1 MASPK
6 QLAANRRNAQR
17 STGPQS
23 EEGRRRSAVNAL
35 RHGLSSSHSRLAE
48 DAQAIEAVALLIQG
62 DCSCAGQAFELAS
75 KIIDY
80 ERNETRQRE
89 FLFDHLSD
97 ALGPAKPPLEGSA
110 LERAI
115 GEQVPEYRALQDLL
129 EDELSSGA
137 RPNKREIAQVSRLL
151 VRLKN
156 DALRELELEP
166 IRAFKRWQGSL
177 RYLRRASNQLVK
189 SVRAATVR

>member
-1 MASPK
+1 MASSK
-6 QLAANRRNAQR
+6 QLVANHRNAQR
-17 STGPQS
+17 STGPKS

-35 RHGLSSSHSRLAE
+35 SHGLSSPHRPTE
-48 DAQAIEAVALLIQG
+48 DVQAMQAVARLIQEECG
-62 DCSCAGQAFELAS
+62 GAGQAFELAS

-80 ERNETRQRE
+80 ERNEARQRE

-97 ALGPAKPPLEGSA
+97 ALGPPKLPLEGRA
-110 LERAI
+110 LEQAI
-115 GEQVPEYRALQDLL
+115 EERVPEYRALQDLL

-137 RPNKREIAQVSRLL
+137 RPNKRELAKVGRLL

-156 DALRELELEP
+156 DAMRQRELEP
-166 IRAFKRWQGSL
+166 VRALKRWQGSL

-189 SVRAATVR
+189 SVRAVTAR

>member
-1 MASPK
+1 MASSK

-35 RHGLSSSHSRLAE
+35 SHGLSSPHRSAE
-48 DAQAIEAVALLIQG
+48 DVQALKAVALLIQEE
-62 DCSCAGQAFELAS
+62 CSGASQAFELAS

-80 ERNETRQRE
+80 ERNEARQRE

-97 ALGPAKPPLEGSA
+97 ALGPPKPPLEGHA
-110 LERAI
+110 LEQAI
-115 GEQVPEYRALQDLL
+115 REQAPEYRDLQDLL

-137 RPNKREIAQVSRLL
+137 RPNKRELAKVGRLL

-156 DALRELELEP
+156 DAMRQRELEPVKAL
-166 IRAFKRWQGSL
+166 KRWQGSL

-189 SVRAATVR
+189 SVRTVTTR

>member
-17 STGPQS
+17 STGPKS

-35 RHGLSSSHSRLAE
+35 SHGLSSPHRPAE
-48 DAQAIEAVALLIQG
+48 DVQAIEAVAHLIGEQCG
-62 DCSCAGQAFELAS
+62 DAGQAFELAS

-80 ERNETRQRE
+80 ERNEARQRE

-97 ALGPAKPPLEGSA
+97 ALGPPKPPFEGCA
-110 LERAI
+110 LEQAI
-115 GEQVPEYRALQDLL
+115 REQVPEYRDLQDLL

-137 RPNKREIAQVSRLL
+137 RPNKRELEEVSRLL
-151 VRLKN
+151 LRLKN
-156 DALRELELEP
+156 DAMRQRELQPVKAL
-166 IRAFKRWQGSL
+166 KRWQGSF

-189 SVRAATVR
+189 SVRAVTAW

>member
-1 MASPK
+1 MASSK

-23 EEGRRRSAVNAL
+23 EAGRRRSAVNAL
-35 RHGLSSSHSRLAE
+35 SHGLSSSHRPAE
-48 DAQAIEAVALLIQG
+48 DVEAIQAVALLIQEE
-62 DCSCAGQAFELAS
+62 CSGAGQAFELAS

-80 ERNETRQRE
+80 ERNEARQRE
-89 FLFDHLSD
+89 FLFDHLGGV
-97 ALGPAKPPLEGSA
+97 LGPPKPPLEGRA
-110 LERAI
+110 LELAI
-115 GEQVPEYRALQDLL
+115 REQVPEYRDLQDLL

-137 RPNKREIAQVSRLL
+137 RPNKRELAKVGRLL

-156 DALRELELEP
+156 DAMRQRELEPLK
-166 IRAFKRWQGSL
+166 ALKRWQGSL

-189 SVRAATVR
+189 SIRAVTVR

>member
-17 STGPQS
+17 STGPKS

-35 RHGLSSSHSRLAE
+35 SHGLSSPHRPAE
-48 DAQAIEAVALLIQG
+48 DVQAIEAVAHLIREQCG
-62 DCSCAGQAFELAS
+62 DAGQAFELAS

-80 ERNETRQRE
+80 ERNEARQRE
-89 FLFDHLSD
+89 LLFDHLVGVL
-97 ALGPAKPPLEGSA
+97 APPKPPLEGRA
-110 LERAI
+110 LEQAI
-115 GEQVPEYRALQDLL
+115 REQVPEYRDLQDLL
-129 EDELSSGA
+129 EDELNSGA
-137 RPNKREIAQVSRLL
+137 RPNKRELAKVGRLL

-156 DALRELELEP
+156 DAMRERELEPLK
-166 IRAFKRWQGSL
+166 ALKHWQGSL

-189 SVRAATVR
+189 SVRAVTAR

>member
-1 MASPK
+1 MASSQ

-17 STGPQS
+17 STGPKS

-35 RHGLSSSHSRLAE
+35 SHGLSSPQRSAE
-48 DAQAIEAVALLIQG
+48 DAQAMQSVADLIREECGGIG
-62 DCSCAGQAFELAS
+62 DAFELAS

-80 ERNETRQRE
+80 ERNEARQRE

-97 ALGPAKPPLEGSA
+97 ALGPPKPPLEGRA
-110 LERAI
+110 LEQAI
-115 GEQVPEYRALQDLL
+115 REQVPEYRDLQDLL

-137 RPNKREIAQVSRLL
+137 RPNKRELAKVGRLL

-156 DALRELELEP
+156 DAMRQRELEPLK
-166 IRAFKRWQGSL
+166 ALKRWQGSL

-189 SVRAATVR
+189 SVRAVTAR

>member
-1 MASPK
+1 MASSK

-17 STGPQS
+17 SIGPQS

-35 RHGLSSSHSRLAE
+35 RHGLSSPHKTAE
-48 DAQAIEAVALLIQG
+48 DVQAIESVARLIHDECG
-62 DCSCAGQAFELAS
+62 GAGQAFELAS

-97 ALGPAKPPLEGSA
+97 ALGPAKPPLEGRA

-115 GEQVPEYRALQDLL
+115 EEQVPEYRALQDLL

-166 IRAFKRWQGSL
+166 IKALKHWQGSL

-189 SVRAATVR
+189 SILAVTAR

>member
-1 MASPK
+1 M
-6 QLAANRRNAQR
+6 Q
-17 STGPQS
+17 
-23 EEGRRRSAVNAL
+23 
-35 RHGLSSSHSRLAE
+35 
-48 DAQAIEAVALLIQG
+48 AVAHLIREECG
-62 DCSCAGQAFELAS
+62 GAGQALELAS

-80 ERNETRQRE
+80 ERNEARQRE
-89 FLFDHLSD
+89 FLFEHISD
-97 ALGPAKPPLEGSA
+97 ALRFPKPALEGRT

-115 GEQVPEYRALQDLL
+115 EEQVPEYRALQDLL

-137 RPNKREIAQVSRLL
+137 RPNKREIAEVSRLL

-189 SVRAATVR
+189 SVRAVAAR